1 MRSTTIPCRA
11 ALVLGALLLAACS
24 KGSDKAAD
32 TAGVTGTATPST
44 APAPDTT
51 AAAPASADTA
61 KLTDANI
68 LAKEAGGDSAE
79 IQIATLARDKAT
91 SPAVKSY
98 AEMLIRDH
106 SKALDDGHKLAKKID
121 VAPQAPPN
129 DTTAQMTTHVLDRFR
144 SIAKGAAFDTA
155 FVNHEVEDHQHDI
168 QEAHEM
174 AAAAQKPEV
183 KDAVQKSLPVLEKH
197 LKRAQDLQKTTKG

>member
-1 MRSTTIPCRA
+1 MRSITTLRRA
-11 ALVLGALLLAACS
+11 ALVLGALLLGACS

-51 AAAPASADTA
+51 AAADTA

-68 LAKEAGGDSAE
+68 LAKEAGGDSSE
-79 IQIATLARDKAT
+79 VQIATMARDKAT

-98 AEMLIRDH
+98 AEMLISDH
-106 SKALDDGHKLAKKID
+106 SKALDEGHKLAKKID
-121 VAPQAPPN
+121 VAPQAPAN
-129 DTTAQMTTHVLDRFR
+129 DTTAQMTTHVLDRLR